1 MMPSANSELNE
12 RLLSAIA
19 ALPAFD
25 AHTHIQDDLLDFDR
39 GMAQQLNLTG
49 TQASFNRLPD
59 AVVGEAI
66 ASGRLVR
73 RTMADPTHALFY
85 SWFAEIAEGA
95 RGRLDDVLENLGSNS
110 ENERRDA
117 GRELVGELGASAQ
130 SEYCDWIRQMF
141 ANYGG
146 GGGNELDLLDP
157 NYFDGLCNAV
167 AAQRGDPDFAQRIL
181 AEAGITGYVTSLE
194 NRDKIP
200 ADHRNARP
208 ADVDLAYATHPE
220 VYHMADLHY
229 LFWPGGATD
238 FGLFLGGHKGDSSG
252 YLLNLENRFGC
263 TLENAQSLRQ
273 GVEEFLRAILWS
285 PLGNPD
291 SRVRY
296 ANTFQP
302 LDFRF
307 AGRFDLVEVEAAI
320 RHHKGNLDGA
330 ALRQVIAFV
339 TAATLETLDDMGR
352 EMHQAGEEFGA
363 CLQIAVGVDY
373 FMDGAREIQSFPRYA
388 AGFPQD
394 EYPAW
399 ARFPHVQFEYI
410 VSHELLYR
418 DLAAAAKQVGNVS
431 VGPWWHLFRKRAM
444 RRLFTEQLSMGPV
457 ASIAC
462 GFTDARFVEMAAAKY
477 RSLRRAL
484 AGALGNFVS
493 DPDSWLYRQEDRAV
507 EIAAQMLFDRPRAVH
522 HIPEAP

>member
-1 MMPSANSELNE
+1 MPSDLHT
-12 RLLSAIA
+12 RLFSAIA
-19 ALPAFD
+19 ELPAFD

-39 GMAQQLNLTG
+39 DLADLNLSG

-59 AVVGEAI
+59 AVIDAGI
-66 ASGRLVR
+66 KSGRLVR

-95 RGRLDDVLENLGSNS
+95 RGRIDSVVEKLGSNS
-110 ENERRDA
+110 ENERRAA
-117 GRELVGELGASAQ
+117 GRALVGELGASAQ
-130 SEYCDWIRQMF
+130 SEYGDWIRSMF
-141 ANYGG
+141 ASYGIAC
-146 GGGNELDLLDP
+146 DVLDP
-157 NYFDGLCNAV
+157 GNFDAVCDAV
-167 AAQRGDPDFAQRIL
+167 AARRGDPDFAQRLL
-181 AEAGITGYVTSLE
+181 ADAKITGYVTSLE

-200 ADHRNARP
+200 ADHRKARP

-238 FGLFLGGHKGDSSG
+238 FGLFLGGHKGDAAG
-252 YLLNLENRFGC
+252 YLLNLENRFGRA
-263 TLENAQSLRQ
+263 LDSPQALKQ
-273 GVEEFLRAILWS
+273 GVAEFLRAILWS
-285 PLGNPD
+285 PLGNPT

-302 LDFRF
+302 IDFRF
-307 AGRFDLVEVEAAI
+307 SGSYQLTEVEAAI
-320 RHHKGNLDGA
+320 RHHKGELEGA
-330 ALRQVIAFV
+330 ALAQVIAFV
-339 TAATLETLDDMGR
+339 TESVLETLDDMGR
-352 EMHQAGEEFGA
+352 EMRAAGEAFGA

-394 EYPAW
+394 EFAVWQRYPNI
-399 ARFPHVQFEYI
+399 QFEYI

-431 VGPWWHLFRKRAM
+431 VGPWWHLFRKRAIE
-444 RRLFTEQLSMGPV
+444 RLFAEQLSMGPV
-457 ASIAC
+457 SAIAC

-477 RSLRRAL
+477 RSLRRGIASAL
-484 AGALGNFVS
+484 ADFVA
-493 DPDSWLYRQEDRAV
+493 DPDSWLYGKEDRALA
-507 EIAAQMLFDRPRAVH
+507 IAAEMLLDRPRAVH
-522 HIPEAP
+522 HIP